1 MMDNNYKYIAERL
14 DKLENKI
21 DKLSNE
27 MPKGKGIFSFIAWV
41 GSIAAV
47 IAGYFY
53 SR

>member
-1 MMDNNYKYIAERL
+1 MDNNYKYIAERL

-21 DKLSNE
+21 DRLNDE
-27 MPKGKGIFSFIAWV
+27 MAKVKGIFSFIAWV

-47 IAGYFY
+47 ITGYFY

>member
-1 MMDNNYKYIAERL
+1 MDNNYKYIAERL

-21 DKLSNE
+21 DRLSNE
-27 MPKGKGIFSFIAWV
+27 MAKGKGIFSFIAWV

>member
-27 MPKGKGIFSFIAWV
+27 MAKGKGIFSFIAWV

>member
-1 MMDNNYKYIAERL
+1 MDNKDYRYIAERL

-21 DKLSNE
+21 DILNDE
-27 MPKGKGIFSFIAWV
+27 MAKGKGIFSFIAWV

-47 IAGYFY
+47 VAGYFY